1 MPLDI
6 RKLFETTDNAEIYSP
21 GDIIFRAGDQAHHM
35 YVVVEGDVELRL
47 GERVLGSSTTG
58 DLLGE
63 MAVVG
68 DHKRSATAVAKT
80 ACRLVPINE
89 RRFVLLVQETPYF
102 ALHVMKVL
110 AERVVRKEREAG

>member
-6 RKLFETTDNAEIYSP
+6 RKLFEGADNAEIYAT
-21 GDIIFRAGDQAHHM
+21 GDVIFRAGATAHHM
-35 YVVVEGDVELRL
+35 YIVVEGDVELRL
-47 GERVLGSSTTG
+47 GERVLGTSHAG

-68 DHKRSATAVAKT
+68 NHKRSATAVAT
-80 ACRLVPINE
+80 THCRLVPINE

-110 AERVVRKEREAG
+110 AERIVRKERESG

>member
-1 MPLDI
+1 MALDI
-6 RKLFETTDNAEIYSP
+6 RKLFEGAENTEVYAP
-21 GDIIFRAGDQAHHM
+21 GDVIFRAGDMAHHM
-35 YVVVEGDVELRL
+35 YVVVVGEVELRL
-47 GERVLGSSTTG
+47 GERVLGTSRAG

-68 DHKRSATAVAKT
+68 NHKRSATAVAT
-80 ACRLVPINE
+80 THCRLVPINE

-110 AERVVRKEREAG
+110 AERVVRKEREPG

>member
-6 RKLFETTDNAEIYSP
+6 RKLFEGADNAEVYAP
-21 GDIIFRAGDQAHHM
+21 GDVIFQAGDTAHHM
-35 YVVVEGDVELRL
+35 YVVVDGEVELRL
-47 GERVLGSSTTG
+47 GERVLGTSRTG

-68 DHKRSATAVAKT
+68 NHKRSATAVAT
-80 ACRLVPINE
+80 THCRLVPINE

-110 AERVVRKEREAG
+110 AERVVRKEREPG